1 LELNRPYFDKFYDV
15 LKDMNTYL
23 PFKYLQTFF
32 RVLLPRME
40 VSDAHIV
47 RLVELKLETADT
59 QGPFGK
65 VIQNGIESLLQS
77 KNVREYAR
85 KHAAE

>member
-1 LELNRPYFDKFYDV
+1 
-15 LKDMNTYL
+15 
-23 PFKYLQTFF
+23 
-32 RVLLPRME
+32 ME
-40 VSDAHIV
+40 VTDAHIV

-85 KHAAE
+85 KHAAEN